1 MDVLRET
8 ALRLS
13 HHALEVGNCGIREVD
28 IRALFYDIFRR
39 QIVLHHEDRQ
49 VTDHL
54 GGRCDLDDIA
64 EHLIDRLVH
73 ILDFLELVT
82 QTEGFHLCL
91 QIGVL
96 ASRNLVF
103 INFRGCGLQ
112 FGFKVLVNRTYISP
126 VFTDLLQ
133 TVGIQSGI
141 AVGMLQRSHDG
152 VQRRLRGQTGHRV
165 ERRIDDVNTRL
176 RCHEYGGYAVAGRI
190 MRVQM
195 NRNADFLF
203 ECTDQL
209 GSCRWLEQT
218 GHILDAENV
227 RAALFQLFRHSH
239 IVAQRI
245 FGLGRVQ
252 NIPGIAQARLCD
264 HALVERLVERYLHAL
279 DPVQR
284 VKDTEYI
291 DAGFRGLLD
300 ELTDHVVRII
310 LISDCVRA
318 AQQHLQQNVR
328 ALLAQNLQS
337 LPWVLLEET
346 ICGVEGC
353 AAPHLK
359 GEKVAAVNG
368 DRRCDLFHVD
378 GSHACRH
385 QGLLCVTHRSIG
397 HEQSLLLAY
406 PLGKILGAHFVEELL
421 GASAL

>member
-1 MDVLRET
+1 MRS
-8 ALRLS
+8 A
-13 HHALEVGNCGIREVD
+13 IR
-28 IRALFYDIFRR
+28 
-39 QIVLHHEDRQ
+39 
-49 VTDHL
+49 
-54 GGRCDLDDIA
+54 
-64 EHLIDRLVH
+64 
-73 ILDFLELVT
+73 
-82 QTEGFHLCL
+82 
-91 QIGVL
+91 
-96 ASRNLVF
+96 
-103 INFRGCGLQ
+103 
-112 FGFKVLVNRTYISP
+112 FKVLVNRTYISP

-152 VQRRLRGQTGHRV
+152 VQSRLRGQTGHGV
-165 ERRIDDVNTRL
+165 ERRIDNVNTRL

-195 NRNADFLF
+195 DRNADFLF

-227 RAALFQLFRHSH
+227 RRAFPALSPFSHSSSAY
-239 IVAQRI
+239 IWSWTRPEY
-245 FGLGRVQ
+245 
-252 NIPGIAQARLCD
+252 PGIAQARLCD

-291 DAGFRGLLD
+291 DARFGRLLD

-359 GEKVAAVNG
+359 GRKVAAVNG

-385 QGLLCVTHRSIG
+385 QGLLCVTHRGIG

-406 PLGKILGAHFVEELL
+406 PLRKILGAHFVEELL